1 LGSSKALLAKRQGL
15 TRSHKVNRDEDLCFA
30 STNNSSDVKQDIRY
44 AFRMLRKQPGF
55 GTIAILTLALGIG
68 ANTAIFSIVNAV
80 LLRPLP
86 YRDADRIMVLNE
98 SSGPGQDYSVAL
110 PDYFDWRNDNTV
122 FEHLAATHKES
133 RNLSGIPGRD
143 PERVSCASV
152 TRNFFNVVGVSPETG
167 RIFSEDEDKV
177 GAPPVVVISDRLWQ
191 RAFNRDP
198 GLLGRSITLH
208 DQNFTVIGVMPPQIT
223 SPQDTDAWFSIMRRS
238 NNPAWMDRS
247 HHPMIFVWGKLKPGV
262 TVDRARVEMKMIAA
276 RLERTYPET
285 NGKVYAVVTPLL
297 ENLVGKYRTNLG
309 LLLGAV
315 GLVLLIACANLANL
329 FAARGA
335 ARAREFAIH
344 AAVGATRGQIV
355 KKLLIESF
363 VIALLGGALG
373 FFLAIWVRDGLIAL
387 SPGNVSRF
395 HQISFDLPV
404 LGFTFL
410 VASLTTML
418 FGLWPAWHTSQ
429 ADIQLALK
437 AGSAGSGDPPSAKR
451 ARDWLVVSEIALT
464 LTLLVAAGLVLKS
477 FSHLQSLLLGY
488 EPRALFTARFE
499 LPWQKYND
507 RDKINTFAKAL
518 LDKVRSLP
526 GVQNAAVS
534 SNGPLMG
541 GWQTGFWR
549 EENQRPQPS
558 DMLNSDLEV
567 VGGDYFSTLKVP
579 LLRGRAFN
587 ERDTKDSPRVIIID
601 QAMAEQYFPGENP
614 IGKRLGVDPGNDNES
629 YVMSE
634 IVGVVARMRFHA
646 VDEMAPL
653 PVIYCSLGQA
663 QRTSLT
669 LFVRSTMA
677 STALER
683 AVRDAVTSIDS
694 SLPVFDARPMTDRV
708 RETWGAQ
715 RLLSFLFSVFA
726 GLALVLATI
735 GLYGLLAYTTL
746 KRVPE
751 IGIRLALGARPAQIR
766 ALILSHGIQLLLIG
780 SAIGLVAAFGL
791 SRALQS
797 VLFEVKGIDPRIYLG
812 VGLILFG
819 ATLLAAWI
827 PARRASRVDPIVALH
842 TE

>member
-1 LGSSKALLAKRQGL
+1 MIMNYLR
-15 TRSHKVNRDEDLCFA
+15 F
-30 STNNSSDVKQDIRY
+30 
-44 AFRMLRKQPGF
+44 AFRQLIKNPGF
-55 GTIAILTLALGIG
+55 SAVTILTLALGIG

-86 YRDADRIMVLNE
+86 YPDADRIMVLNE

-122 FEHLAATHKES
+122 FEHLACTHKES
-133 RNLSGIPGRD
+133 RNLSGVPGRE

-152 TRNFFNVVGVSPETG
+152 TRNFFNIVGLPPEIG
-167 RIFSEDEDKV
+167 RTFSEDEDKV
-177 GAPPVVVISDRLWQ
+177 GAPPVVVISDRLW
-191 RAFNRDP
+191 RRVFNADP
-198 GLLGRSITLH
+198 SVLGRSITLH
-208 DQNFTVIGVMPPQIT
+208 DQNFTVIGVMPPQVT
-223 SPQDTDAWFSIMRRS
+223 SPQDSDVWLSMMRRS
-238 NNPAWMDRS
+238 NNAVWMQRFI
-247 HHPMIFVWGKLKPGV
+247 HPMIYVWGKLKPGV
-262 TVDRARVEMKMIAA
+262 TLEQARTEMKGIAA
-276 RLERTYPET
+276 RLEKTYPDT
-285 NGKVYAVVTPLL
+285 NGNETAVVTPLL

-335 ARAREFAIH
+335 ARTREFAIH
-344 AAVGATRGQIV
+344 AAVGATRGQII

-363 VIALLGGALG
+363 LIAVVGGAVG
-373 FFLAIWVRDGLIAL
+373 FFFAVWVRNGLIAL
-387 SPGNVSRF
+387 SPEDVSRF
-395 HQISFDLPV
+395 QEISFDLPV

-410 VASLTTML
+410 IASLTTVL
-418 FGLWPAWHTSQ
+418 FGLWPAWQASHT
-429 ADIQLALK
+429 DVQLALK
-437 AGSAGSGDPPSAKR
+437 TGSAGSGDPPSAKR
-451 ARDWLVVSEIALT
+451 ARDWLVISEIALT

-477 FSHLQSLLLGY
+477 FSRLQSLSLGY

-518 LDKVRSLP
+518 LDKVRGLP

-549 EENQRPQPS
+549 EENPRPQPS

-567 VGGDYFSTLKVP
+567 VVGDYFSTLKVP

-587 ERDTKDSPRVIIID
+587 ERDTKDSPRVIIIN

-614 IGKRLGVDPGNDNES
+614 IGKRLGVDPGNDNENF
-629 YVMSE
+629 VMSE

-646 VDEMAPL
+646 IDEMAPL

-677 STALER
+677 SAALER
-683 AVRDAVTSIDS
+683 TVRDAVTSIDS
-694 SLPVFDARPMTDRV
+694 SMPVFDARPMSDRV
-708 RETWGAQ
+708 RETWGAH

-766 ALILSHGIQLLLIG
+766 ALILWHGLQLLLIG
-780 SAIGLVAAFGL
+780 SVIGLVATLAL

-797 VLFEVKGIDPRIYLG
+797 VLFEVKGVDPRIYIG
-812 VGLILFG
+812 VGALLCA
-819 ATLLAAWI
+819 ATFLASWI
-827 PARRASRVDPIVALH
+827 PARRASRVDPIIALR

>member
-1 LGSSKALLAKRQGL
+1 MSEVRLALRHLIK
-15 TRSHKVNRDEDLCFA
+15 NP
-30 STNNSSDVKQDIRY
+30 
-44 AFRMLRKQPGF
+44 AFSAVAV
-55 GTIAILTLALGIG
+55 ITLALGIG

-86 YRDADRIMVLNE
+86 YPDADRIMVLNE

-110 PDYFDWRNDNTV
+110 PDYFDWQHDNTV

-143 PERVSCASV
+143 PERVSCAAV
-152 TRNFFNVVGVSPETG
+152 TRNFFNIIELPPLIG
-167 RIFSEDEDKV
+167 RTFSEEEDKA

-198 GLLGRSITLH
+198 KILGQAITLH
-208 DQNFTVIGVMPPQIT
+208 DQSYTVIGVMPRQVA
-223 SPQDTDAWFSIMRRS
+223 SPQDTDIWLSMMRRS
-238 NNPAWMDRS
+238 NNAVWMSRMI
-247 HHPMIFVWGKLKPGV
+247 HPMIYVWGKLKPGV
-262 TVDRARVEMKMIAA
+262 TVQQARTEMKGIAA
-276 RLERTYPET
+276 RLEKTYPDTNRGET
-285 NGKVYAVVTPLL
+285 AVVTPLIN
-297 ENLVGKYRTNLG
+297 NLVGKYRTNLG

-315 GLVLLIACANLANL
+315 GFVLLIACANLANL

-344 AAVGATRGQIV
+344 AAVGATRGQII
-355 KKLLIESF
+355 KKLLLESSF
-363 VIALLGGALG
+363 VALLGGTLG
-373 FFLAIWVRDGLIAL
+373 FLFAVWVRNGLIAL
-387 SPGNVSRF
+387 SPGEVSRF
-395 HQISFDLPV
+395 QEVSFDLRV

-410 VASLTTML
+410 IASVTAVL
-418 FGLWPAWHTSQ
+418 FGLWPAWQ
-429 ADIQLALK
+429 ASHADVQLALK
-437 AGSAGSGDPPSAKR
+437 EGSSGSGDPPSAKR
-451 ARDWLVVSEIALT
+451 ARDWLVISEIALT

-477 FSHLQSLLLGY
+477 FSRLQSLSLGY

-507 RDKINTFAKAL
+507 RDKIDTFAKAL
-518 LDKVRSLP
+518 LDKVRTIP
-526 GVQNAAVS
+526 GVQDAAIS

-549 EENQRPQPS
+549 EENPRPQPS

-567 VGGDYFSTLKVP
+567 VGGNYFQTLKVP
-579 LLRGRAFN
+579 LLRGRTFN

-601 QAMAEQYFPGENP
+601 QAMAEQYFPGEDP
-614 IGKRLGVDPGNDNES
+614 IGKRLGVEVGNDNEGW
-629 YVMSE
+629 VMSE
-634 IVGVVARMRFHA
+634 VVGVVAKMRFHA

-663 QRTSLT
+663 QRTGLT

-677 STALER
+677 SAALQR
-683 AVRDAVTSIDS
+683 AIHHAVILIDS

-726 GLALVLATI
+726 ALALLLATI

-746 KRVPE
+746 KRVRE
-751 IGIRLALGARPAQIR
+751 IGIRLALGARPGQIR
-766 ALILSHGIQLLLIG
+766 ALILSHGLQLLLIG
-780 SAIGLVAAFGL
+780 SGIGLLGAIAI
-791 SRALQS
+791 SRALQA
-797 VLFEVKGIDPRIYLG
+797 VLFEVGDVDPRIYLG
-812 VGLILFG
+812 VGVLLFA
-819 ATLLAAWI
+819 ATLLASWL
-827 PARRASRVDPIVALH
+827 PARRASHVDPIVALRS
-842 TE
+842 E

>member
-1 LGSSKALLAKRQGL
+1 MNHFRFALRQL
-15 TRSHKVNRDEDLCFA
+15 IKNP
-30 STNNSSDVKQDIRY
+30 
-44 AFRMLRKQPGF
+44 AFSA
-55 GTIAILTLALGIG
+55 IAIATLALGIG

-86 YRDADRIMVLNE
+86 YPDADRIMVLNE

-110 PDYFDWRNDNTV
+110 PDYFDWQKDNKV

-133 RNLSGIPGRD
+133 RNLSGIPGRE
-143 PERVSCASV
+143 PERVACASV
-152 TRNFFNVVGVSPETG
+152 TRNFFNIIGLPPQIG
-167 RIFSEDEDKV
+167 RTFSEDEDKV
-177 GAPPVVVISDRLWQ
+177 GAPPVVIISDRLWQ

-198 GLLGRSITLH
+198 KILGQAITLH
-208 DQNFTVIGVMPPQIT
+208 DQSYTVIGVTPRQVT
-223 SPQDTDAWFSIMRRS
+223 SPQDTDVWLSMMRRS
-238 NNPAWMDRS
+238 NNPVWMQRTI
-247 HHPMIFVWGKLKPGV
+247 HPMIYVWGKLKPGV
-262 TVDRARVEMKMIAA
+262 TLEQARTEMKGIAA
-276 RLERTYPET
+276 RLEKSYPDTNRGET
-285 NGKVYAVVTPLL
+285 AVVTPLL
-297 ENLVGKYRTNLG
+297 DNLVGKYRTNLG

-344 AAVGATRGQIV
+344 AAVGATRGQII
-355 KKLLIESF
+355 KKLLIESSL
-363 VIALLGGALG
+363 VAVLGGALG
-373 FFLAIWVRDGLIAL
+373 FLFAIWVRNGLIAL
-387 SPGNVSRF
+387 SPGDVSRF
-395 HQISFDLPV
+395 QEVSFDLRV

-410 VASLTTML
+410 VAAITTVL
-418 FGLWPAWHTSQ
+418 FGLWPAWQ
-429 ADIQLALK
+429 ASHANVQLALK
-437 AGSAGSGDPPSAKR
+437 EGSSGSGDPPSAKR
-451 ARDWLVVSEIALT
+451 ARDWLVITEIALT
-464 LTLLVAAGLVLKS
+464 LTLLVAASLVLKS
-477 FSHLQSLLLGY
+477 FSRLQSLSLGY

-499 LPWQKYND
+499 LPWKKYSE
-507 RDKINTFAKAL
+507 RDKIDIFARAL
-518 LDKVRSLP
+518 LDKVRTIP
-526 GVQNAAVS
+526 GVQDAGIS

-549 EENQRPQPS
+549 EEKPRPQPS

-567 VGGDYFSTLKVP
+567 VGGDYFQTLKVP
-579 LLRGRAFN
+579 LLRGRIFN

-601 QAMAEQYFPGENP
+601 QAMADQYFPGEDP
-614 IGKRLGVDPGNDNES
+614 IGKRLGVDVGNDEEG
-629 YVMSE
+629 YVMRE
-634 IVGVVARMRFHA
+634 IVGVVAKMRFHA

-653 PVIYCSLGQA
+653 PVIYSSLGQA

-677 STALER
+677 PAVLER
-683 AVRDAVTSIDS
+683 AIRDTVTSADS
-694 SLPVFDARPMTDRV
+694 SLAVFDARPMSDRV

-746 KRVPE
+746 KRVRE

-766 ALILSHGIQLLLIG
+766 VLVLSHGMQLLLIG
-780 SAIGLVAAFGL
+780 STIGLIAAIAL

-812 VGLILFG
+812 VGLVLFI
-819 ATLLAAWI
+819 ATFLASWI
-827 PARRASRVDPIVALH
+827 PARRASRVDPIVALR

>member
-1 LGSSKALLAKRQGL
+1 
-15 TRSHKVNRDEDLCFA
+15 
-30 STNNSSDVKQDIRY
+30 
-44 AFRMLRKQPGF
+44 MLRKQPCF
-55 GTIAILTLALGIG
+55 SVIAILTLTLGIG

-86 YRDADRIMVLNE
+86 YPDAERIMVLNE

-152 TRNFFNVVGVSPETG
+152 TRNFFSVVGISPEIG

-177 GAPPVVVISDRLWQ
+177 GAPPVVVISDRLW
-191 RAFNRDP
+191 RRVFNADP
-198 GLLGRSITLH
+198 SVLGRSITLH
-208 DQNFTVIGVMPPQIT
+208 DQNFTVIGVMPPQVT
-223 SPQDTDAWFSIMRRS
+223 SPQDSDVWLSMMRRS
-238 NNPAWMDRS
+238 NNPVWMQRFI
-247 HHPMIFVWGKLKPGV
+247 HPMIYVWGKLKPGV
-262 TVDRARVEMKMIAA
+262 TLEQARSEMKTIAA
-276 RLERTYPET
+276 RLEKTYPDT
-285 NGKVYAVVTPLL
+285 NGKETAIVTPLL
-297 ENLVGKYRTNLG
+297 ENLVGKYRINLT

-315 GLVLLIACANLANL
+315 SLVLLIACANLANL

-344 AAVGATRGQIV
+344 AAVGATRGQVV

-363 VIALLGGALG
+363 VIALIGGALG
-373 FFLAIWVRDGLIAL
+373 FFMAVWVRDGLIAL
-387 SPGNVSRF
+387 SPGEVSRF
-395 HQISFDLPV
+395 QQISFDLPV

-410 VASLTTML
+410 IASLTTVL
-418 FGLWPAWHTSQ
+418 FGLWPAWQ
-429 ADIQLALK
+429 ASHANVQLALK

-451 ARDWLVVSEIALT
+451 ARDWLVISEIALT

-477 FSHLQSLLLGY
+477 FSRLQSLSLGY

-518 LDKVRSLP
+518 LDKVRGLP

-549 EENQRPQPS
+549 EENPRPQPS

-567 VGGDYFSTLKVP
+567 VVGDYFSTLKVP

-653 PVIYCSLGQA
+653 PVIYCSLGQT

-669 LFVRSTMA
+669 LFVRSAMA
-677 STALER
+677 SAALER

-694 SLPVFDARPMTDRV
+694 SMPVFDARPMSDRV

-766 ALILSHGIQLLLIG
+766 ALIFSHGMQLLLIG
-780 SAIGLVAAFGL
+780 SVIGLFTAFAL

-797 VLFEVKGIDPRIYLG
+797 MLFEVRGTDPKIYFG
-812 VGLILFG
+812 VGLILFA
-819 ATLLAAWI
+819 ATLFASWI

>member
-1 LGSSKALLAKRQGL
+1 MNDFK
-15 TRSHKVNRDEDLCFA
+15 F
-30 STNNSSDVKQDIRY
+30 
-44 AFRMLRKQPGF
+44 AFRQLLKSPGF
-55 GTIAILTLALGIG
+55 TVVAVVTLALGIG

-86 YRDADRIMVLNE
+86 YPDADRIMVLNE

-133 RNLSGIPGRD
+133 RNLSGIPGRE
-143 PERVSCASV
+143 PERISCASV
-152 TRNFFNVVGVSPETG
+152 TRNFFNIIGLPPEIG
-167 RIFSEDEDKV
+167 RTFSENEDKV
-177 GAPPVVVISDRLWQ
+177 GAPPVVVLSDRLW
-191 RAFNRDP
+191 RRVFNADP
-198 GLLGRSITLH
+198 TVLGQSITLH
-208 DQNFTVIGVMPPQIT
+208 DQGFTVVGVMPPQMT
-223 SPQDTDAWFSIMRRS
+223 SPQDTDVWLSMMRRS

-247 HHPMIFVWGKLKPGV
+247 HHPMIYVWGKLQPGV
-262 TVDRARVEMKMIAA
+262 TVDQARTEMKGIAA
-276 RLERTYPET
+276 RLEKAYPDT
-285 NGKVYAVVTPLL
+285 NGQETAVVTPLL

-329 FAARGA
+329 FAARSA
-335 ARAREFAIH
+335 ARAREFAIQ

-363 VIALLGGALG
+363 VIALVGGALG
-373 FFLAIWVRDGLIAL
+373 LLMAVWVRNGLIAL
-387 SPGNVSRF
+387 SPGEVSRF
-395 HQISFDLPV
+395 QQISFDLPV
-404 LGFTFL
+404 LSFTFL
-410 VASLTTML
+410 VASLTTVL
-418 FGLWPAWHTSQ
+418 FGLWPAWQ
-429 ADIQLALK
+429 ASHPNVQLALRT
-437 AGSAGSGDPPSAKR
+437 GSAGSGDPPSAKR
-451 ARDWLVVSEIALT
+451 ARDWLVISEIALT

-477 FSHLQSLLLGY
+477 FSRLQSLSLGY

-499 LPWQKYND
+499 LPWRKYNG
-507 RDKINTFAKAL
+507 RDKIDMFARTL
-518 LDKVRSLP
+518 LDKVRALP

-549 EENQRPQPS
+549 EENPRPSPS

-567 VGGDYFSTLKVP
+567 VGGDYFSTLRVP
-579 LLRGRAFN
+579 LLRGRTFN
-587 ERDTKDSPRVIIID
+587 DRDTKDSPRVIIID
-601 QAMAEQYFPGENP
+601 QAMAEQYFPGEDP
-614 IGKRLGVDPGNDNES
+614 IGKRLGVDLGNDEEGS
-629 YVMSE
+629 VKSE

-653 PVIYCSLGQA
+653 PLIYASLGQV

-669 LFVRSTMA
+669 LFIRSTMGSA
-677 STALER
+677 ALER
-683 AVRDAVTSIDS
+683 FIRHAVTSMDP
-694 SLPVFDARPMTDRV
+694 SLAVFDARPMSDRV

-766 ALILSHGIQLLLIG
+766 TLILSHAMRLLLIG
-780 SAIGLVAAFGL
+780 SVIGVVAAIGL
-791 SRALQS
+791 SPALQT

-812 VGLILFG
+812 VGALLFS
-819 ATLLAAWI
+819 ATLFASWI
-827 PARRASRVDPIVALH
+827 PAHQASRIDPIQALH

>member
-1 LGSSKALLAKRQGL
+1 
-15 TRSHKVNRDEDLCFA
+15 
-30 STNNSSDVKQDIRY
+30 
-44 AFRMLRKQPGF
+44 MLRKQPGF
-55 GTIAILTLALGIG
+55 SAIAILTLALGIG

-80 LLRPLP
+80 LLQPLP
-86 YRDADRIMVLNE
+86 YPNADRIMVLNE

-133 RNLSGIPGRD
+133 LNLSGIAGRD
-143 PERVSCASV
+143 PERISCASV
-152 TRNFFNVVGVSPETG
+152 TRNFFNIVGLPPEIG
-167 RIFSEDEDKV
+167 RTFSEDEDKV
-177 GAPPVVVISDRLWQ
+177 GARPVAVISDRLW
-191 RAFNRDP
+191 RRVFNADP
-198 GLLGRSITLH
+198 SVLGRSITLH
-208 DQNFTVIGVMPPQIT
+208 DQNFTVIGVMPPQVT
-223 SPQDTDAWFSIMRRS
+223 SPHDSDVWLSMMRRS
-238 NNPAWMDRS
+238 NNPVWMQRFI
-247 HHPMIFVWGKLKPGV
+247 HPMIYVWGKLKPGV
-262 TVDRARVEMKMIAA
+262 TLEQARTEMKGIAA
-276 RLERTYPET
+276 RLEQAYPET
-285 NGKVYAVVTPLL
+285 NKQVYAVVTPLL

-309 LLLGAV
+309 LLLAAV

-329 FAARGA
+329 FAARGS
-335 ARAREFAIH
+335 ARLREFAIH
-344 AAVGATRGQIV
+344 AAVGATRGQII

-363 VIALLGGALG
+363 VVALIGGALG
-373 FFLAIWVRDGLIAL
+373 FLMAVWVRGGLIAL
-387 SPGNVSRF
+387 SPGDVSRF
-395 HQISFDLPV
+395 QQISFDLPV

-410 VASLTTML
+410 IASLTTVL
-418 FGLWPAWHTSQ
+418 FGLWPAWQ
-429 ADIQLALK
+429 ASHANVQLALK
-437 AGSAGSGDPPSAKR
+437 TGSAGSGDPPSAKR
-451 ARDWLVVSEIALT
+451 ARDWLVITEIALT

-477 FSHLQSLLLGY
+477 FSRLQSLSLGY
-488 EPRALFTARFE
+488 EPHGLFTARFE

-507 RDKINTFAKAL
+507 RGKINTFTRAL

-549 EENQRPQPS
+549 EENPRPQPS
-558 DMLNSDLEV
+558 DMLNSDLDV

-579 LLRGRAFN
+579 LLKGRTFN
-587 ERDTKDSPRVIIID
+587 ERDTKESPRVIIID
-601 QAMAEQYFPGENP
+601 QAMAEQYFHGENP
-614 IGKRLGVDPGNDNES
+614 IGKRLGVAPGNDNED

-669 LFVRSTMA
+669 LFVRSTMGSA
-677 STALER
+677 VLER
-683 AVRDAVTSIDS
+683 LIRDAVTSIDS
-694 SLPVFDARPMTDRV
+694 SLPVFDARPMSDRV

-726 GLALVLATI
+726 GLALMLATI

-766 ALILSHGIQLLLIG
+766 ALILSHGMQLLLIG
-780 SAIGLVAAFGL
+780 SMIGLVAAFAI
-791 SRALQS
+791 SRVLQS
-797 VLFEVKGIDPRIYLG
+797 VLFEVGGIDPGIYLG
-812 VGLILFG
+812 VGLILSG
-819 ATLLAAWI
+819 AAFVAAWI
-827 PARRASRVDPIVALH
+827 PARRASRVDPIVALR

>member
-1 LGSSKALLAKRQGL
+1 MSNLRLALRQL
-15 TRSHKVNRDEDLCFA
+15 IKNP
-30 STNNSSDVKQDIRY
+30 
-44 AFRMLRKQPGF
+44 AFSAVAV
-55 GTIAILTLALGIG
+55 ITLALGIG

-80 LLRPLP
+80 LVRPLP
-86 YRDADRIMVLNE
+86 YPDADRIMVLNE

-152 TRNFFNVVGVSPETG
+152 TRNLFNVVGMSAQIG
-167 RIFSEDEDKV
+167 RSFSEDEDKV
-177 GAPPVVVISDRLWQ
+177 GAPPVVVISDRVW
-191 RAFNRDP
+191 RRVFNADP
-198 GLLGRSITLH
+198 GVLGRSITLH
-208 DQNFTVIGVMPPQIT
+208 DQNYTVTGVMPPQMT
-223 SPQDTDAWFSIMRRS
+223 SPQDTDVWLSMMRRS

-247 HHPMIFVWGKLKPGV
+247 HHPMIFVWGKLKTGV
-262 TVDRARVEMKMIAA
+262 TVDQARTEMKGIAA
-276 RLERTYPET
+276 RLEKTYPDTNRGET
-285 NGKVYAVVTPLL
+285 AVVTPLL
-297 ENLVGKYRTNLG
+297 DNLVGKYRTNLG

-344 AAVGATRGQIV
+344 AAVGATRGQII
-355 KKLLIESF
+355 KKLLSESF
-363 VIALLGGALG
+363 LIALLGGALG
-373 FFLAIWVRDGLIAL
+373 FLFAVWVRSGLIAL
-387 SPGNVSRF
+387 SPGDVSRF
-395 HQISFDLPV
+395 QQISFDLPV

-410 VASLTTML
+410 IASLTTVL
-418 FGLWPAWHTSQ
+418 FGLWPAWQ
-429 ADIQLALK
+429 ASHANVQLALK
-437 AGSAGSGDPPSAKR
+437 KGSSGSGDPPSAKR
-451 ARDWLVVSEIALT
+451 ARDWLVISEIALT

-477 FSHLQSLLLGY
+477 FSRLQSLSLGY
-488 EPRALFTARFE
+488 ESRALFTARFE
-499 LPWQKYND
+499 LPWRVYNN
-507 RDKINTFAKAL
+507 RDKIDTFAKAL
-518 LDKVRSLP
+518 LDKMRTIP
-526 GVQNAAVS
+526 GVQNAGIS

-549 EENQRPQPS
+549 EENPRPQPS

-567 VGGDYFSTLKVP
+567 MGGDYFQTLKVP
-579 LLRGRAFN
+579 LLRGRTFN
-587 ERDTKDSPRVIIID
+587 EHDTKDSPRVIIID
-601 QAMAEQYFPGENP
+601 QAMAEQYFGGEDP
-614 IGKRLGVDPGNDNES
+614 IGKRLGVDAGNDNEGW
-629 YVMSE
+629 VMSE
-634 IVGVVARMRFHA
+634 IVGVVAKMRFHA

-677 STALER
+677 SASLER
-683 AVRDAVTSIDS
+683 AIHDVVTSIDS

-708 RETWGAQ
+708 RETWGSQ

-726 GLALVLATI
+726 GLALTLATI

-766 ALILSHGIQLLLIG
+766 ALIFSHGLQLLSIG
-780 SAIGLVAAFGL
+780 SVIGAIAAFAL

-819 ATLLAAWI
+819 STLVAAWI